1 MPSKF
6 VKDLETAQSL
16 LNRAQK
22 SLDEINLCLKRND
35 IFWAITESYN
45 YEMLSE
51 KIVNNARLLPIASG
65 LPKAKDIVVNNIIK
79 GNNVLVEYTEENWFH
94 INFPA
99 LLPKKEQGNPSY
111 IRTTVQS
118 ALKVFFTNNKKRPLQ
133 NDCVMIFQHNYNKER
148 PEREF
153 RDHDNIELNAIVDLV
168 ALYALIDDAPMKC
181 KHFYC
186 SRISDHD
193 STDVFLVPS
202 KDFILWLKKNNF

>member
-6 VKDLETAQSL
+6 IKDLETAQNL

-22 SLDEINLCLKRND
+22 SLDEINLYLKRND
-35 IFWAITESYN
+35 VFCAITESYN

-65 LPKAKDIVVNNIIK
+65 LPKAKDIVVDNIIK
-79 GNNVLVEYTEENWFH
+79 ENNVLVEYTEENWFH

-118 ALKVFFTNNKKRPLQ
+118 ALKTFFTNNKKRPLQ
-133 NDCVMIFQHNYNKER
+133 DNCVMIFQHNYNKER

-202 KDFILWLKKNNF
+202 EDFILWLKKNNF